1 MLNTQVSVG
10 AAGLWAP
17 RGSEPAAKPPHC
29 PCAGEANEDYEDYV
43 YEELPAKDDP
53 DAGSQTVT
61 PLELFERRRNRRRR
75 EAPGVPDDQE
85 SRVQYTV
92 CIW

>member
-1 MLNTQVSVG
+1 MG
-10 AAGLWAP
+10 AC
-17 RGSEPAAKPPHC
+17 AAARPHHH

-53 DAGSQTVT
+53 GAGSQTVT

-75 EAPGVPDDQE
+75 EAPREPDEQE